1 MTMKLTQLTTHW
13 DAGDAYCV
21 ITFLDE
27 LRDVLMATYG
37 DDIGEMLKQA
47 SLNNRCDHTSIE
59 KDDF

>member
-1 MTMKLTQLTTHW
+1 MSMKLSQLTTHW
-13 DAGDAYCV
+13 DAADAYCI

-37 DDIGEMLKQA
+37 DDIGEMLKQT
-47 SLNNRCDHTSIE
+47 SSHNQHHHTPLE

>member
-27 LRDVLMATYG
+27 LREVLLAVYG
-37 DDIGEMLKQA
+37 NDIEEMLKQA
-47 SLNNRCDHTSIE
+47 SSHNQSDHPTFE